1 VQVPSTREIV
11 EARSD
16 KIRDAAKWLVAS
28 FAAVGAAL
36 IAGSQLSSIG
46 KLPVCW
52 HLTLECTRLGW
63 AILGAIAGLGGVVW
77 AIWTAVMMLV
87 PNNLAASALQKEW
100 EKGDR
105 SALFRFF
112 RDNPVYLQGYA
123 DFADVTSK
131 EEQAYAKRDA
141 LSDKFNRAPSDEQEK
156 ISGELEAVDEE
167 IKDLI
172 SRSDAVISYANL
184 VLLTDQFRSK
194 ALRRLLLAAV
204 VSAIG
209 ISVFAWAANPPAAA
223 PALTARLE
231 QAQLSG
237 ANLEG
242 SDFVGA
248 DFEHANLTNANL
260 TNATLT
266 GATFAGADLSG
277 ANLSGANLSG
287 ADLTGARL
295 VNVRWFGTVCPDGR
309 ISDQVG
315 GTCLSH
321 LVGTGL

>member
-1 VQVPSTREIV
+1 VQTPSTREIV

-87 PNNLAASALQKEW
+87 PNNLPASALQKEW
-100 EKGDR
+100 RRGEK

-112 RDNPVYLQGYA
+112 RDNPAYLQGYT

-141 LSDKFNRAPSDEQEK
+141 LSARYDQAPSGEQET
-156 ISGELEAVDEE
+156 ISNELDAVDQE
-167 IKDLI
+167 IQDLLN
-172 SRSDAVISYANL
+172 RSDAVISYANL
-184 VLLTDQFRSK
+184 ILLTDQFRSK

-204 VSAIG
+204 VSALG
-209 ISVFAWAANPPAAA
+209 ISIFAWAANPPAAT

-231 QAQLSG
+231 GAQLSG

-242 SDFVGA
+242 SDLAGA

-260 TNATLT
+260 TNVTLT
-266 GATFAGADLSG
+266 GASFAGADLSG

-287 ADLTGARL
+287 ASIRGARL
-295 VNVRWFGTVCPDGR
+295 VNVKWSGTVCPDGR
-309 ISDQVG
+309 ISDEVG

-321 LVGTGL
+321 LVGSGI